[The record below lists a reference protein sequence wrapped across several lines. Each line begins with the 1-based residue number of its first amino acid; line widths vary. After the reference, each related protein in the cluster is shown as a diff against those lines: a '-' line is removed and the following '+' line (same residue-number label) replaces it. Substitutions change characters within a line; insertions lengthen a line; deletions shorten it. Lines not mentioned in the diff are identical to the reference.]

1 MQRYNDNLYWG
12 EISLFRSSIAAI
24 IFSVSILLIDM
35 NNIPS
40 ILINKYGKTEM
51 ILWDIPRKH
60 LQQCFI

>member
-51 ILWDIPRKH
+51 IL
-60 LQQCFI
+60 